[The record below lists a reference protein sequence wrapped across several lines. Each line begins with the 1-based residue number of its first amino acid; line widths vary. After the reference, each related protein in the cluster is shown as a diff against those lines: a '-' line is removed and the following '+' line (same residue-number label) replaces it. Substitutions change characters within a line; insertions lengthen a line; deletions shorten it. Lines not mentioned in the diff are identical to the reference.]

1 MTDASNA
8 RTSQKQFNIVN
19 QMMINLILK
28 HVKITMQDWS
38 YGFKVVY
45 CFDKFTKPVQTYR
58 DEIAVYK
65 FMAKMLDEV
74 SMVWL
79 AYAQAENDGGES
91 LTEENS
97 T

>member
-1 MTDASNA
+1 
-8 RTSQKQFNIVN
+8 
-19 QMMINLILK
+19 MINLILK

-74 SMVWL
+74 WYGLRTPKLKMTV
-79 AYAQAENDGGES
+79 ES
-91 LTEENS
+91 R
-97 T
+97 

>member
-1 MTDASNA
+1 
-8 RTSQKQFNIVN
+8 
-19 QMMINLILK
+19 
-28 HVKITMQDWS
+28 MQDWS

-91 LTEENS
+91 LTEENNTS
-97 T
+97 KSLTRAQRHPTTDSAQNIKNAQTDESA